1 MAERTTGVC
10 RRSSRQTPWWA
21 AGRDLEVVVAILAV
35 AVLSAAS
42 PIPGHDAHVA
52 SGTQEARCADARRF
66 LEDTVG
72 MATIT
77 EPDTLDDW
85 RTHTRLPACRVTAAG
100 TTTRTIA
107 DEAAHFYET
116 LRGAGWT
123 RTPEPR
129 DAPNEASLRFR
140 RGDTDCL
147 FNVYTGG
154 LLGTDAEL
162 AVDARRV
169 PQAGELRWN
178 VLVLCTEALPAAL
191 QPPD

>member
-1 MAERTTGVC
+1 MTERMTG
-10 RRSSRQTPWWA
+10 
-21 AGRDLEVVVAILAV
+21 AGRRTRRPAPWRVTVTGFCLAV
-35 AVLSAAS
+35 AMPGGVVLSAA
-42 PIPGHDAHVA
+42 PPVPGRGADATPSA
-52 SGTQEARCADARRF
+52 QEARCADARRF
-66 LEDTVG
+66 LEETMG
-72 MATIT
+72 MAAIT

-85 RTHTRLPACRVTAAG
+85 RTHKRLPACRVTAAG
-100 TTTRTIA
+100 TTTRTVA

-116 LRGAGWT
+116 LGSAGWT

-140 RGDTDCL
+140 RADTDCL

-169 PQAGELRWN
+169 PLAGEVRWN
-178 VLVLCTEALPAAL
+178 VLVLCTEALPAAK
-191 QPPD
+191 